1 MKLRA
6 DLHKVRP
13 DMLSKAVVLS
23 LAVFMMIR
31 ISMVYVIGEEGIGM
45 LSAPLEVYILGCA
58 VFLYSYERAVDS
70 MIRLRSRRQQYQNA
84 DYGMKIA
91 LRMAGLTGLISG
103 IAVILL
109 SGVLAGNVF
118 GMQKAFMAFAVSGI
132 CLILMSIQGAMRGYL
147 QGFGAAASVLRS
159 MILQAVFSF
168 VLSWILAQLFYRYGL
183 RMNALLRV
191 EDCAP
196 AYGAL
201 GAMTGIALS
210 LFISLIHVA
219 IGYRLRRRQIQDQID
234 NGAPRY
240 LDAHI
245 GIGRN
250 LRSMIAVTMG
260 FGLLTLADE
269 KIYFVF
275 ALLRGKKEE
284 MVSNWG
290 IYYGSFMSVV
300 CIIALV
306 CAVPFVKGCY
316 HFCAQVSHSDLVQAG
331 EKLSSMIHNQAVL
344 LIPVTAFTAILAEP
358 IQTAFFGIPN
368 DSAVAMTS
376 FGSMTVLLASFA
388 LIASCI
394 MLRLH
399 RMEALIMN
407 TVLAFAVHVAI
418 VLIMTIA
425 GGFALHADIL
435 AMMGMLAVYDA
446 VTLLELSRIIHY
458 HQEWLRSFAVPLISA
473 GAGALVVYFL
483 NGALVGIIGEILSI
497 VVCAVVGMTVY
508 LIILTALKGI
518 NEYECYEI
526 PGGTLFVRFAR
537 KMHLM

>member
-13 DMLSKAVVLS
+13 DMLSRAVILS

-45 LSAPLEVYILGCA
+45 LSAPLEIYVLGCA

-70 MIRLRSRRQQYQNA
+70 MIRLRSRREQYQNA

-91 LRMAGLTGLISG
+91 LRMAGLSALIIG
-103 IAVILL
+103 VMIILL
-109 SGVLAGNVF
+109 SEVLAGTVL
-118 GMQKAFMAFAVSGI
+118 GMQKAFMAFAAAGV
-132 CLILMSIQGAMRGYL
+132 CLILMGMQGTMRGYL
-147 QGFGAAASVLRS
+147 HGFGAAVPVLYS
-159 MILQAVFSF
+159 MIVQAVLSF
-168 VLSWILAQLFYRYGL
+168 VLSWILAQIFYRYGL

-210 LFISLIHVA
+210 LLFSLIHITIV
-219 IGYRLRRRQIQDQID
+219 YRIRRGQIREKID
-234 NGAPRY
+234 HGAPRY

-245 GIGRN
+245 GIGKN
-250 LRSMIAVTMG
+250 LKSMIAITTG
-260 FGLLTLADE
+260 FALLTIADE
-269 KIYFVF
+269 KIYFIF
-275 ALLRGKKEE
+275 AALRGDRDA
-284 MVSNWG
+284 MIGNWG
-290 IYYGSFMSVV
+290 IYYGSFMSV
-300 CIIALV
+300 IYLIALI
-306 CAVPFVKGCY
+306 CAVPFIRGCY
-316 HFCAQVSHSDLVQAG
+316 QFCARISHADLVQAG
-331 EKLSSMIHNQAVL
+331 EKLSMMIHAQAIL
-344 LIPVTAFTAILAEP
+344 LIPVTAFVAILAEP

-376 FGSMTVLLASFA
+376 FGSITVLLASFA

-399 RMEALIMN
+399 RVEILIVN
-407 TVLAFAVHVAI
+407 SVLAFAVHVVM

-425 GGFALHADIL
+425 GGMGLHADIL
-435 AMMGMLAVYDA
+435 AMMLMLAVYDA
-446 VTLLELSRIIHY
+446 VTLMEISRMIHY
-458 HQEWLRSFAVPLISA
+458 HQEWLRSFAIPLISA
-473 GAGALVVYFL
+473 GVAALVVYFL
-483 NGALVGIIGEILSI
+483 SRLLVGVIGEILSI
-497 VVCAVVGMTVY
+497 VTCIVIGTPIYLVLLTV
-508 LIILTALKGI
+508 LKGI

-526 PGGTLFVRFAR
+526 PGGTLLVRFAR
-537 KMHLM
+537 KLHLM